1 MPSVGGSAPL
11 QPTPPNGMYNVLM
24 TGNTGGIPTASSSAN
39 LNGTSNSGEEISTI
53 FVVGFPDDMQE
64 REFQNMF
71 IFSPGFEAATLKI
84 PTKDQEED
92 IHSNGN
98 GTSNNNNR
106 KQIIGFAKFRTR
118 YEALEAKDILSGRR
132 VDAEK
137 GSVLKAEMAKKNL
150 HTKRGLST
158 GDQQQ
163 QQQLAPQHPMS
174 TTSHPLTSTQQQH
187 GGMPKRFSLSPGQ
200 SAYEAFHSVPA
211 ALPNELHPPSELSYP
226 ELYPDLFSPGGT
238 PITSTFNDS
247 VFASRAAAA
256 AIAAGE
262 RGGTRD
268 GFDARSASM
277 GDIFNHR
284 SMSSSHSTSRL
295 SMNRFSNNNDNDRNN
310 SNNLYHSSTSLLSPT
325 ATLQTTAFSSP
336 FSSPPT
342 SVLNSVHE
350 EMYPLQL
357 PSQLL
362 PQTELSDHEEYKQQG
377 GAGLVS
383 ALNSRLA
390 GLTINTTPSS
400 TTTNNGGLPSPGVSS
415 PTGFLSFAAAGSSSS
430 NNNNATTIVNV
441 HNLPNN
447 ANEEEMIALFSQCIG
462 YQRLLF
468 RPVPRPG
475 SPVCLVEF
483 NDTACAN
490 RAVQELYGTML
501 SNSVNSG
508 IRLSINT
515 KSNGMMGIRQAP
527 PPLDSFAGRLEHHH
541 HPHLD
546 QSSLS

>member
-1 MPSVGGSAPL
+1 M
-11 QPTPPNGMYNVLM
+11 
-24 TGNTGGIPTASSSAN
+24 
-39 LNGTSNSGEEISTI
+39 
-53 FVVGFPDDMQE
+53 
-64 REFQNMF
+64 
-71 IFSPGFEAATLKI
+71 
-84 PTKDQEED
+84 
-92 IHSNGN
+92 
-98 GTSNNNNR
+98 
-106 KQIIGFAKFRTR
+106 
-118 YEALEAKDILSGRR
+118 EAKDILSGRR

-163 QQQLAPQHPMS
+163 QQQQLPAQHPMS
-174 TTSHPLTSTQQQH
+174 TTSHPLTSTQQQQQQQQQH

-256 AIAAGE
+256 AAAAAMAAGE
-262 RGGTRD
+262 RGAGTTRD

-295 SMNRFSNNNDNDRNN
+295 SMNRFSSNNNNTDNDRNN
-310 SNNLYHSSTSLLSPT
+310 ANLYHSSTSLLSPT

-362 PQTELSDHEEYKQQG
+362 SQAELSDHEEYKQQG
-377 GAGLVS
+377 GGAGGLAS

-390 GLTINTTPSS
+390 GLTINTNPSS
-400 TTTNNGGLPSPGVSS
+400 SSVNNANTTTTTTNNGGLPSPGVSS
-415 PTGFLSFAAAGSSSS
+415 PTGFLSFAVAGSNSSSS
-430 NNNNATTIVNV
+430 INNGNPATTIVNV
-441 HNLPNN
+441 HNLPHN
-447 ANEEEMIALFSQCIG
+447 ANEEEVIALFSQCIG

-483 NDTACAN
+483 NDSACAN

-501 SNSVNSG
+501 SNSVSSG

-515 KSNGMMGIRQAP
+515 KPNGMMVSALSIIDACNTDIRI
-527 PPLDSFAGRLEHHH
+527 
-541 HPHLD
+541 
-546 QSSLS
+546 

>member
-1 MPSVGGSAPL
+1 M
-11 QPTPPNGMYNVLM
+11 
-24 TGNTGGIPTASSSAN
+24 
-39 LNGTSNSGEEISTI
+39 
-53 FVVGFPDDMQE
+53 
-64 REFQNMF
+64 
-71 IFSPGFEAATLKI
+71 
-84 PTKDQEED
+84 
-92 IHSNGN
+92 
-98 GTSNNNNR
+98 
-106 KQIIGFAKFRTR
+106 
-118 YEALEAKDILSGRR
+118 EAKDILSGRR

-163 QQQLAPQHPMS
+163 QLATQHPMS
-174 TTSHPLTSTQQQH
+174 TTSHPLISTQQQQQQQH

-200 SAYEAFHSVPA
+200 SAYEAFHSVSA

-238 PITSTFNDS
+238 PIASTFNDS

-256 AIAAGE
+256 AAAAAMAAGE
-262 RGGTRD
+262 RGGGTRD

-284 SMSSSHSTSRL
+284 TNMSSSHSTSRL
-295 SMNRFSNNNDNDRNN
+295 SMNRFSNNNNNTDNDRNN
-310 SNNLYHSSTSLLSPT
+310 NNNFYHSSTTSLLSPT

-362 PQTELSDHEEYKQQG
+362 SQTELSDHEDYKQQG
-377 GAGLVS
+377 GGGLAS

-400 TTTNNGGLPSPGVSS
+400 AATTTTTTNHGGLPSPGISS
-415 PTGFLSFAAAGSSSS
+415 PTGFLSFAAAGSNSNSNSSS

-468 RPVPRPG
+468 RPMPRPG

-483 NDTACAN
+483 SDSACAN

-515 KSNGMMGIRQAP
+515 KPNGMTV
-527 PPLDSFAGRLEHHH
+527 
-541 HPHLD
+541 
-546 QSSLS
+546 SLS